1 MKAVD
6 TIAACRAALEPE
18 RRAGRRIGLVPTM
31 GFLHEGHVALLD
43 RAREAAD
50 VVVLSIFVN
59 PIQFGPNEDYARY
72 PRDLPRDLAMA
83 EGRGV
88 DLVFTPAAMEMFAEP
103 TFTRVTMRIATERFE
118 GAARPG
124 HFDGVLTVVAKLFHI
139 VQPDVAVFGQ
149 KDAQQAA
156 VVRRM
161 VRDLAFPVEIVVAP
175 TVREADGLAFS
186 SRNVYLSAEER
197 AEALAIS
204 RAVGKAAD
212 LARTGETDARAIERA
227 MRAEL
232 DRSLSLKV
240 EYAAVV
246 DAERFTPVAR
256 VEKPAVAVIAARVG
270 RTRLIDNAPLAPGA
284 AAS

>member
-1 MKAVD
+1 VKVAETVAD
-6 TIAACRAALEPE
+6 CRAALAPA
-18 RRAGRRIGLVPTM
+18 RRAGRRIGFVPTM
-31 GFLHEGHVALLD
+31 GFLHEGHLTLVD
-43 RAREAAD
+43 RARAEAD
-50 VVVLSIFVN
+50 LVVLSVFVN
-59 PIQFGPNEDYARY
+59 PIQFGPHEDYARY
-72 PRDLPRDLAMA
+72 PRDLPRDLALA

-88 DLVFTPAAMEMFAEP
+88 DLVFTPSVEEMFPEP
-103 TFTRVTMRIATERFE
+103 TFTRVTMRIATERYE

-161 VRDLAFPVEIVVAP
+161 AQDLAFPIEVVVAP
-175 TVREADGLAFS
+175 TVREPDGLAFS

-204 RAVGKAAD
+204 RAVAKAAE
-212 LARTGETDARAIERA
+212 LARGGERDGGALERA

-232 DRSLSLKV
+232 DRSPSLQV

-246 DAERFTPVAR
+246 DADRFTPVAR
-256 VEKPAVAVIAARVG
+256 IAGPAVAVIAARVG
-270 RTRLIDNAPLAPGA
+270 RTRLIDNAPLDGGSAR
-284 AAS
+284 